1 MATLALAQIQQDP
14 SIQQRVGGIQ
24 SARVSEYSKAMKNG
38 DTFPPVVVYYD
49 QEQDEY
55 GGADGFHRCVAAEDA
70 GLSEIEVEVREGTRR
85 AALLHAV
92 GANAAHGIRRK
103 NADKRKA
110 VFTLLADEEW
120 RVWSDHEIA
129 KQTHTTQPFVSKLRG
144 LMKNDTLRICADGR
158 VIDTAKIGKSRAVGL
173 GKVWKR
179 ANEQERSQWIAEYRE
194 EIDAILSQMG
204 H

>member
-1 MATLALAQIQQDP
+1 METLALAQIQQDP

-24 SARVSEYSKAMKNG
+24 TARVSEYSKAMKNG

-55 GGADGFHRCVAAEDA
+55 WLADGFHRCVAAVDA

-120 RVWSDHEIA
+120 RAWSDHEIA
-129 KQTHTTQPFVSKLRG
+129 KQTHTTQPFVSKLRSLFDG
-144 LMKNDTLRICADGR
+144 GTLRICADGR
-158 VIDTAKIGKSRAVGL
+158 VINTAKIGTSRAVGL
-173 GKVWKR
+173 GKVWKK
-179 ANEQERSQWIAEYRE
+179 ASEHER
-194 EIDAILSQMG
+194 
-204 H
+204 